1 MGRSYVMDAMADP
14 ADTDPPRDPGE
25 VQRGE
30 REKVGRNKTA
40 LERLDRAMKER
51 RAAEEA
57 ASSP

>member
-1 MGRSYVMDAMADP
+1 MDAMADP
-14 ADTDPPRDPGE
+14 ADTDPTSDPGE

>member
-14 ADTDPPRDPGE
+14 ADTDPTSDPGE